1 MIVISSQLLHRRKI
15 FAAFVLVVP
24 AGVFL
29 EDLLSVVLEDFVES
43 FGVGIM
49 SSAEVDGK
57 RARRAIIFII
67 LEILFD
73 QII

>member
-1 MIVISSQLLHRRKI
+1 MVYDCDIFSAFASVYV
-15 FAAFVLVVP
+15 FAAFVLVVVP

-49 SSAEVDGK
+49 SSAEIDGK
-57 RARRAIIFII
+57 RARRASIFIM
-67 LEILFD
+67 LEILR
-73 QII
+73 